1 MSVVVVATHNAKKA
15 AELHRV
21 LAAAGIDADV
31 KGLDELPAYPEPAET
46 ERTFEGNALIKARA
60 AASETGLPAL
70 ADDIHYNQISLR
82 AEASQEVP
90 RDLMIVTL
98 YTEAQNTD
106 AAKLAAEITTSM
118 NKAIGQAKSVKE
130 VTLRQG
136 NRNSYPIYDNK
147 TQKITGWRER
157 AELRLESTDF
167 AALSKL
173 TGDLMQTLKMGSM
186 QFTVANATRKT
197 SEDALLKD
205 AVNAF
210 KARAQLATDALG
222 GKGYKIVNLNL
233 NTNGYPQPY
242 MRSAM
247 MMKAAAPAM
256 DSAPTPEVEAGT
268 SEVSMSADGVIEVQM
283 Q

>member
-1 MSVVVVATHNAKKA
+1 MSTFQPTA
-15 AELHRV
+15 ALLTLSIGA
-21 LAAAGIDADV
+21 LA
-31 KGLDELPAYPEPAET
+31 
-46 ERTFEGNALIKARA
+46 
-60 AASETGLPAL
+60 SLPAL
-70 ADDIHYNQISLR
+70 AEEVHYNQISLR

-106 AAKLAAEITTSM
+106 SAKLAAEITTAM
-118 NKAIGQAKSVKE
+118 NTAIGQAKQVKD

-173 TGDLMQTLKMGSM
+173 TGDLMQTLKMGNM
-186 QFTVANATRKT
+186 QFTVANATRKS

-210 KARAQLATDALG
+210 RARAQLATEALG
-222 GKGYKIVNLNL
+222 GKGYKIVHLNL
-233 NTNGYPQPY
+233 NTNGYPQPF

-247 MMKAAAPAM
+247 MMKAGAPGM
-256 DSAPTPEVEAGT
+256 DAAPTPDVEAGT

>member
-1 MSVVVVATHNAKKA
+1 MSTFQRTA
-15 AELHRV
+15 AV
-21 LAAAGIDADV
+21 LTLTLGA
-31 KGLDELPAYPEPAET
+31 
-46 ERTFEGNALIKARA
+46 F
-60 AASETGLPAL
+60 ASLPAL
-70 ADDIHYNQISLR
+70 AEGINYNQVSLR

-98 YTEAQNTD
+98 YTEAQNSD
-106 AAKLAAEITTSM
+106 SAKLAAEITTTM
-118 NKAIGQAKSVKE
+118 NNALNQAKQVKE

-136 NRNSYPIYDNK
+136 SRNSFPIYDNK

-173 TGDLMQTLKMGSM
+173 TGELMQTLKMGNM

-222 GKGYKIVNLNL
+222 GKGYKIVSLNL
-233 NTNGYPQPY
+233 NSNGYPQPY
-242 MRSAM
+242 MRGAM

-256 DSAPTPEVEAGT
+256 DSAPTPEIEAGT

>member
-1 MSVVVVATHNAKKA
+1 MSTFQRTA
-15 AELHRV
+15 ALLTLSIGA
-21 LAAAGIDADV
+21 LA
-31 KGLDELPAYPEPAET
+31 
-46 ERTFEGNALIKARA
+46 
-60 AASETGLPAL
+60 SLPAL
-70 ADDIHYNQISLR
+70 ADGIHYNQISLR

-106 AAKLAAEITTSM
+106 AAKLAAEVTNAM
-118 NKAIGQAKSVKE
+118 NKAIGQAKQVKD

-157 AELRLESTDF
+157 AELRLESADF

-173 TGDLMQTLKMGSM
+173 TGDLMQTLKMGNM
-186 QFTVANATRKT
+186 QFTVGNEARKT

-205 AVNAF
+205 AVAAF

-233 NTNGYPQPY
+233 NSNGYPQPY
-242 MRSAM
+242 MRNVM
-247 MMKAAAPAM
+247 MMKAASAEM
-256 DSAPTPEVEAGT
+256 DAAPTPEVEAGT
-268 SEVSMSADGVIEVQM
+268 SEVSMSADGVIEVLM
-283 Q
+283 P

>member
-1 MSVVVVATHNAKKA
+1 MSTFQRTA
-15 AELHRV
+15 AV
-21 LAAAGIDADV
+21 LTLTLGA
-31 KGLDELPAYPEPAET
+31 
-46 ERTFEGNALIKARA
+46 F
-60 AASETGLPAL
+60 ASLPAL
-70 ADDIHYNQISLR
+70 AEGINYNQVSLR

-98 YTEAQNTD
+98 YTEAQNSD
-106 AAKLAAEITTSM
+106 SAKLAAEITTTM
-118 NKAIGQAKSVKE
+118 NNALNQAKQIKE

-136 NRNSYPIYDNK
+136 SRNSFPIYDNK

-173 TGDLMQTLKMGSM
+173 TGELMQTLKMGNM

-210 KARAQLATDALG
+210 KARAQLTTDALG
-222 GKGYKIVNLNL
+222 GKGYKIVSLNL
-233 NTNGYPQPY
+233 NSNGYPQPY
-242 MRSAM
+242 MRAAM

-256 DSAPTPEVEAGT
+256 DSAPTPEIEAGT

>member
-1 MSVVVVATHNAKKA
+1 MSTFQPTA
-15 AELHRV
+15 ALLTLSLGA
-21 LAAAGIDADV
+21 LA
-31 KGLDELPAYPEPAET
+31 
-46 ERTFEGNALIKARA
+46 
-60 AASETGLPAL
+60 SLPAL
-70 ADDIHYNQISLR
+70 AEEVHYNQVSLR

-106 AAKLAAEITTSM
+106 SAKLAAEITTAM
-118 NKAIGQAKSVKE
+118 NKAIGEAKQVKA

-136 NRNSYPIYDNK
+136 NRSSYPIYDNK

-167 AALSKL
+167 AVLSKL
-173 TGDLMQTLKMGSM
+173 TGDLMQTLKMGNM

-222 GKGYKIVNLNL
+222 GKGYKIVNLTL
-233 NTNGYPQPY
+233 NPTGSPQPD

-256 DSAPTPEVEAGT
+256 DAAPTPDVEAGT

>member
-1 MSVVVVATHNAKKA
+1 MPTFQRTA
-15 AELHRV
+15 ALLTLSFGA
-21 LAAAGIDADV
+21 LA
-31 KGLDELPAYPEPAET
+31 
-46 ERTFEGNALIKARA
+46 
-60 AASETGLPAL
+60 SLPAL
-70 ADDIHYNQISLR
+70 AEGVNYNQISLR

-106 AAKLAAEITTSM
+106 AAKLAAEITTAM
-118 NKAIGQAKSVKE
+118 NKAIGQAKQVKD

-136 NRNSYPIYDNK
+136 SRNSYPIYDNK

-157 AELRLESTDF
+157 AELRLESADF
-167 AALSKL
+167 AALSTL
-173 TGDLMQTLKMGSM
+173 TGDLMQTLKMGNM
-186 QFTVANATRKT
+186 QFTVSNTTRKA
-197 SEDALLKD
+197 SEDSLLKD

-210 KARAQLATDALG
+210 KVRAQLATDALG

-233 NTNGYPQPY
+233 NSNGYPQPY

-247 MMKAAAPAM
+247 MMKAASPAM
-256 DSAPTPEVEAGT
+256 DAAPTPEVEAGT

>member
-1 MSVVVVATHNAKKA
+1 MFTFQRTA
-15 AELHRV
+15 AL
-21 LAAAGIDADV
+21 LTLSIGA
-31 KGLDELPAYPEPAET
+31 
-46 ERTFEGNALIKARA
+46 F
-60 AASETGLPAL
+60 ASLPAL
-70 ADDIHYNQISLR
+70 AEGVTYNQISLR

-106 AAKLAAEITTSM
+106 SAKLAAEVTTVM
-118 NKAIGQAKSVKE
+118 NKALGEAKQVKA

-173 TGDLMQTLKMGSM
+173 TGDLMQTLKMGNM
-186 QFTVANATRKT
+186 QFTVGNNTRKT
-197 SEDALLKD
+197 SEEALLKD

-233 NTNGYPQPY
+233 NSNGYPQPY
-242 MRSAM
+242 MRSEM
-247 MMKAAAPAM
+247 MMKAASPAM

-268 SEVSMSADGVIEVQM
+268 SEISMSADGVIEVQM

>member
-1 MSVVVVATHNAKKA
+1 MHTFRRSAALLALTVGSV
-15 AELHRV
+15 
-21 LAAAGIDADV
+21 
-31 KGLDELPAYPEPAET
+31 
-46 ERTFEGNALIKARA
+46 
-60 AASETGLPAL
+60 ASLPAL
-70 ADDIHYNQISLR
+70 AADELHYNQISLR
-82 AEASQEVP
+82 AEVSQEVA

-98 YTEAQNTD
+98 YTEEQNTD
-106 AAKLAAEITTSM
+106 PAKLAADVSTTM
-118 NKAIGQAKSVKE
+118 NKALAQAKQVKDI
-130 VTLRQG
+130 TLRQG
-136 NRNSYPIYDNK
+136 SRNSYPIYDTK
-147 TQKITGWRER
+147 GQKITGWRER

-247 MMKAAAPAM
+247 MMKAGAPAM